1 MDISNL
7 RRDSAQI
14 HAALIEN
21 KDTLVA
27 LKPVKIYV
35 PETYIGSPLGSIED
49 VTRIVGIWGMTVEDK
64 YYAVSRACATM
75 QIAPSAT
82 NVVNIG
88 AIKYMEFIFEAGDT
102 VISNLNLVRTGT
114 LVYRIYNEIIAKGKI
129 PWYLDYTDLCYLFDT
144 SKSHGN
150 ANLKANS
157 AILELIA
164 SAMARQA
171 GDKTKYF
178 RNDPAIVDDIN
189 ASKPVLIPLR
199 YVALQA
205 SNTVS
210 RLLGSYFQEGVTSA
224 LITPTETVESI
235 ETLLR
240 A

>member
-7 RRDSAQI
+7 RRDSAQV

-35 PETYIGSPLGSIED
+35 PETYIGSALGSIED
-49 VTRIVGIWGMTVEDK
+49 VIRIVGIWGMTVDDK
-64 YYAVSRACATM
+64 YYAVSKACAMM

-82 NVVNIG
+82 NVVSIG

-114 LVYRIYNEIIAKGKI
+114 LVYRIYNEIIAKGKV

-144 SKSHGN
+144 SKMHGN
-150 ANLKANS
+150 ADLHAN
-157 AILELIA
+157 AVILELIA

-171 GDKTKYF
+171 GDKTKFF
-178 RNDPAIVDDIN
+178 RNDPAIVDNIN
-189 ASKPVLIPLR
+189 ASKPIFIPLR

-205 SNTVS
+205 SNTVA
-210 RLLGSYFQEGVTSA
+210 RLLGSYFQEGVSSA
-224 LITPTETVESI
+224 LVSRTETI
-235 ETLLR
+235 ENIEMLLR
-240 A
+240 S